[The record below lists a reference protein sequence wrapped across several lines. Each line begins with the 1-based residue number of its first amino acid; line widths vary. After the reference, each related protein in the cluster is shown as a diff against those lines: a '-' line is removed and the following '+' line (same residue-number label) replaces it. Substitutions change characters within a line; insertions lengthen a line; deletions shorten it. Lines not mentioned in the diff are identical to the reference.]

1 MATKT
6 ALLGIQILLLAS
18 LPLRASDGGT
28 NVIAYLWSFK
38 TQVVTQSGPG
48 EFPSRCACITL
59 GTNKV
64 AFLVPAGFR
73 LDASDPLNITVSSED
88 YSRVFTLRIKN
99 PMPTETEQ
107 VDPDACR
114 ELLLSTHPRA
124 TILAQFGLNAANEF
138 GPAFDLRWVPR
149 GNVDRAARV
158 AFIPSKLGIL
168 VFSMVSSPE
177 KFGRAKA
184 ELSSLM
190 LSFRASGPDGKLT
203 MPLLSD
209 KI

>member
-1 MATKT
+1 MAIKT
-6 ALLGIQILLLAS
+6 ALLGIQLLLLAT
-18 LPLRASDGGT
+18 LPLRASDGNT
-28 NVIAYLWSFK
+28 NVTAYPWFFK
-38 TQVVTQSGPG
+38 TQVVTQSGVG

-73 LDASDPLNITVSSED
+73 LDASDPLNITMSSDD
-88 YSRVFTLRIKN
+88 YSRVFTLRVKT
-99 PMPTETEQ
+99 PLTTDTEPL
-107 VDPDACR
+107 DPDTYR
-114 ELLLSTHPRA
+114 DLLLTTHPRA
-124 TILAQFGLNAANEF
+124 TIVAQFGLNAANQF

-149 GNVDRAARV
+149 GNVDRTARV
-158 AFIPSKLGIL
+158 AFIPSKLGVL
-168 VFSMVSSPE
+168 EFSMVSSPE

-203 MPLLSD
+203 MPQLSD